1 MRWNLWYN
9 GKGHTHRK
17 YSLRTGPRSM
27 NYRSGDIP
35 LSKENLLE
43 SIIQVV
49 KNKFGIVLL
58 ILILLLQIAPVWA
71 DGAHA
76 LNDAVQN
83 PHASIY
89 LKIPYQSQALINNE
103 NRASFFNH
111 KSSRLS
117 ESFHQQTCYFGNSL
131 LNPNLGYMIV
141 DIRHEN
147 KRTLSS
153 YFYESKYRILDTL
166 I

>member
-1 MRWNLWYN
+1 MKHTLRVWECPFEQ
-9 GKGHTHRK
+9 GKFV
-17 YSLRTGPRSM
+17 
-27 NYRSGDIP
+27 
-35 LSKENLLE
+35 E

-58 ILILLLQIAPVWA
+58 ILILLLQIIPVWA
-71 DGAHA
+71 DGAHG
-76 LNDAVQN
+76 LNDTVQN

-89 LKIPYQSQALINNE
+89 LKIPHQSQALINNE
-103 NRASFFNH
+103 NRASFFNL

-131 LNPNLGYMIV
+131 LNPYQGYMIV

-153 YFYESKYRILDTL
+153 YFYESKYRIIDTL